1 MTSAFKFGRQEGIN
15 TFESHFGFNE
25 TSREYK
31 HVRIIVRTG
40 KAREFGLPAQSRTY
54 ALMFVQRHADAV
66 ACAANRNAGI
76 NLSGLDSFGAGMC
89 EIRLI
94 TALGTECAEILIGY
108 AF

>member
-40 KAREFGLPAQSRTY
+40 KAR
-54 ALMFVQRHADAV
+54 
-66 ACAANRNAGI
+66 
-76 NLSGLDSFGAGMC
+76 
-89 EIRLI
+89 
-94 TALGTECAEILIGY
+94 
-108 AF
+108 